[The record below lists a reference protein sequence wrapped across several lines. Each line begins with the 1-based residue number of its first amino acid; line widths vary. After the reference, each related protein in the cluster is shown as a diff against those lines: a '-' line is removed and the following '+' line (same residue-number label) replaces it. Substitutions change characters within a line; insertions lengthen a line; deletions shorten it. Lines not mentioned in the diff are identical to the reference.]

1 MRTVRRLLYRQI
13 AVAVAFTTVAFLS
26 LFFFFDL
33 VEELQD
39 VGRYGMTALDAFLA
53 AALDIPRHLYDVF
66 PITLLIG
73 TISALARLAQT
84 SEFTILRTAG
94 LSPVR
99 ALRLLMNL
107 ALLAM
112 VFMLICGEWLVP
124 QAEQWSV
131 INKAK
136 TTAATGGT
144 GLPLQRGGAWMRDQQ
159 DAAPASSR
167 MNTNSTGSATV
178 NVGAALD
185 ERTLQDVRIFMTDA
199 QGRLARQIYAKQAKV
214 QTAPDNAQN
223 SVWTLTDV
231 IDSKW
236 SLPDEQSPQSSTQLS
251 TQRLTQLQWPSHL
264 SAQVIAASVL
274 PIESMPLASLWRYS
288 KHLMS
293 NAQSAQKYELQ
304 FWKKLLAPLA
314 CLVMVSLALPF
325 AYLQARQGGMTLKIF
340 FGIMLG
346 ISFVLVNHV
355 SSHLALLHD
364 WEPWMAAAFPSL
376 TYTGLAMAAFAWLVK
391 YR

>member
-1 MRTVRRLLYRQI
+1 MKTVRRLLYRQI
-13 AVAVAFTTVAFLS
+13 AVAVAFTTIAFLS

-39 VGRYGMTALDAFLA
+39 VGRNGMTVPDAFLA
-53 AALDIPRHLYDVF
+53 AALAMPRHLYDVF

-73 TISALARLAQT
+73 SISALTRLAQT
-84 SEFTILRTAG
+84 SEFTILRTGG

-99 ALRLLMNL
+99 ALRLLMSL
-107 ALLAM
+107 ATFAM
-112 VFMLICGEWLVP
+112 LFMLFCGEWLVP
-124 QAEQWSV
+124 QAEQWSALHSS
-131 INKAK
+131 NAS
-136 TTAATGGT
+136 TQT
-144 GLPLQRGGAWMRDQQ
+144 GLSLQRGGAWMRDQQ
-159 DAAPASSR
+159 SG
-167 MNTNSTGSATV
+167 GSVTV
-178 NVGAALD
+178 NVGAASD
-185 ERTLQDVRIFMTDA
+185 ERHLHDIRIFMTDK
-199 QGRLARQIYAKQAKV
+199 QGRLTRQIYAKHAEVQA
-214 QTAPDNAQN
+214 APANAQH
-223 SVWTLTDV
+223 SVWTLSGVTDAQ
-231 IDSKW
+231 W
-236 SLPDEQSPQSSTQLS
+236 TLPDEQAPHANTQLRR
-251 TQRLTQLQWPSHL
+251 QHLAQLQWPSHL

-288 KHLMS
+288 RHLLA

-325 AYLQARQGGMTLKIF
+325 AYLHARQGGMTLKIF

-355 SSHLALLHD
+355 SSHLALLHG
-364 WEPWMAAAFPSL
+364 WVPWIAAAFPSL
-376 TYTGLAMAAFAWLVK
+376 VYTSLAMGAFAWLVK